1 MKHRIFNKGD
11 KIHGLLSSQTK
22 PDILFPIKGIIMDT
36 KWDPVNPKYKVKI
49 LKFYDSIYFLKKHFF
64 EMNFSRSFDTQL
76 GPLPLKKGDYS
87 SAGALEK
94 RLNDK
99 DAERFYV
106 ILDSVMCVKTKP
118 DLQDLYERIHFYL
131 ISKRF
136 KEIRELSTRS
146 FFRGPLS
153 LDGVKEFDV
162 RFKRFWSDKFEKH
175 DFDINKYLDTLS

>member
-1 MKHRIFNKGD
+1 MKHRVFNKGD
-11 KIHGLLSSQTK
+11 KIHGLLSSQSK

-36 KWDPVNPKYKVKI
+36 KWDPVNPRYKVKI
-49 LKFYDSIYFLKKHFF
+49 IKFYDSINFLKKHFF
-64 EMNFSRSFDTQL
+64 EMNFSRSFTSQL
-76 GPLPLKKGDYS
+76 GPLPLKKTDYHS
-87 SAGALEK
+87 IESLEK

-118 DLQDLYERIHFYL
+118 ELQDLFERIHFYL

-136 KEIRELSTRS
+136 KEIRELSSRS
-146 FFRGPLS
+146 FFKGPLS
-153 LDGVKEFDV
+153 LDTMLEFDV

-175 DFDINKYLDTLS
+175 NFDINKYLDTLT